1 MRLSSAIHQF
11 FSKYLP
17 HIRALSPH
25 SIKAYRD
32 SFKLFLPFAA
42 NYHGINISS
51 LQITH
56 LSVEVVLD
64 FLDSL
69 EKQRKN
75 SAKTRNSRLAAIKS
89 LAKMVR
95 FMHPDQ
101 RKLADRILSIPQKRS
116 QRQLIGF
123 LYPYEIDQILQ
134 AVDLKKEL
142 GLRDYCLLQL
152 LYDSGARASEIA
164 TLNLDYFNPHN
175 KTLAILGKGNRYRQI
190 ELEPKTVRLLNLYI
204 VKYRLKPKPAYQ
216 HRLFINQR
224 GKQLTRHGIYR
235 MCKKYLHRAL
245 PPKRLIDINPV
256 HSFRHSCAVNMLAG
270 GHSVSDIRNKLG
282 HEDIQS
288 TMVYLQ
294 LDLAKR
300 KKIQKQFIQYVQST
314 VTENPE
320 IDALIDW
327 QNKDDIMTWLDD
339 L

>member
-1 MRLSSAIHQF
+1 MRLSSATHQF

-89 LAKMVR
+89 LAKMIR

-224 GKQLTRHGIYR
+224 GKQLTRHGIYLL
-235 MCKKYLHRAL
+235 CKKYLHRAL

>member
-1 MRLSSAIHQF
+1 MRLSSVIHQF

-17 HIRALSPH
+17 YIKAVSPH
-25 SIKAYRD
+25 TINAYRD
-32 SFKLFLPFAA
+32 TFKLFLPYAA
-42 NYHGINISS
+42 SYHGIKISS
-51 LQITH
+51 LQIAH
-56 LSVEVVLD
+56 LTVEVVLD
-64 FLDSL
+64 FLESL
-69 EKQRKN
+69 EKKRHN
-75 SAKTRNSRLAAIKS
+75 SAKTRNSRLAALKS

-95 FMHPDQ
+95 FMYPDQ
-101 RKLADRILSIPQKRS
+101 RQLADRILSIPQKRA

-134 AVDLKKEL
+134 TVDLKNAL
-142 GLRDYCLLQL
+142 GVRDYCLLQL
-152 LYDSGARASEIA
+152 LYDSGGRASEIA
-164 TLNLDYFNPHN
+164 TLNLDYFNAHN

-190 ELEPKTVRLLNLYI
+190 ELEPITVRLLNIYI
-204 VKYRLKPKPAYQ
+204 ARYRISPKPAYQ

-235 MCKKYLHRAL
+235 LCKKYLQLAL
-245 PPKRLIDINPV
+245 PPKRLKDINPV
-256 HSFRHSCAVNMLAG
+256 HSFRHSCAVRMLSD
-270 GHSVSDIRNKLG
+270 GHPVSDIRNKLG

-300 KKIQKQFIQYVQST
+300 KTIQNRFINHVQST
-314 VTENPE
+314 VKQNPE

-327 QNKDDIMTWLDD
+327 QNKDDIMAWLDD

>member
-1 MRLSSAIHQF
+1 MRLSSVIHQF
-11 FSKYLP
+11 FSQYLP
-17 HIRALSPH
+17 HIKAASPRT
-25 SIKAYRD
+25 IKAYRD

-42 NYHGINISS
+42 KYHDIKISS
-51 LQITH
+51 LQIAH
-56 LSVEVVLD
+56 LSVEVILD
-64 FLDSL
+64 FLESL
-69 EKQRKN
+69 EKQRQN

-89 LAKMVR
+89 LAMMIR
-95 FMHPDQ
+95 FMYPDQ
-101 RKLADRILSIPQKRS
+101 RQLADKILSIPQKRS

-123 LYPYEIDQILQ
+123 IYPYEIDQILQ
-134 AVDLKKEL
+134 TVDLKNAL
-142 GLRDYCLLQL
+142 GMRDYCLLQL

-164 TLNLDYFNPHN
+164 TLNLDYFNAHN
-175 KTLAILGKGNRYRQI
+175 QTLAILGKGNRFRQI

-204 VKYRLKPKPAYQ
+204 GKYRVNPKPAYQ

-235 MCKKYLHRAL
+235 MCKKYLHSAL

-256 HSFRHSCAVNMLAG
+256 HSFRHSCAVNMLAD
-270 GHSVSDIRNKLG
+270 GHPVSDIRNKLG

-300 KKIQKQFIQYVQST
+300 KKIQNRFIQYVQST
-314 VTENPE
+314 VTQNPE

-327 QNKDDIMTWLDD
+327 QNKDDIMAWLDD

>member
-1 MRLSSAIHQF
+1 MRLSTVIHQF
-11 FSKYLP
+11 FNKYLP
-17 HIRALSPH
+17 HIKALSPH
-25 SIKAYRD
+25 TIKAYRD
-32 SFKLFLPFAA
+32 AFKLFLPYAA
-42 NYHGINISS
+42 SYHGINISS
-51 LQITH
+51 LQIAH

-69 EKQRKN
+69 EKQRQN

-89 LAKMVR
+89 LAKMIR
-95 FMHPDQ
+95 FMYADQ
-101 RKLADRILSIPQKRS
+101 RQLADKILSIPQKRC
-116 QRQLIGF
+116 QRPLIGF
-123 LYPYEIDQILQ
+123 LYPYEIDRILQ
-134 AVDLKKEL
+134 AVDLNSAL
-142 GLRDYCLLQL
+142 AVRDYCLLQL
-152 LYDSGARASEIA
+152 LYDSGARATEIA
-164 TLNLDYFNPHN
+164 TLNLDYFNAHN

-190 ELEPKTVRLLNLYI
+190 ELEPKTVRLLHIYI
-204 VKYRLKPKPAYQ
+204 AKYRLKPKPAYQ

-235 MCKKYLHRAL
+235 LCKKYLQMAL

-256 HSFRHSCAVNMLAG
+256 HSFRHSCAVNMLAD

-300 KKIQKQFIQYVQST
+300 KKIQKQFIQYIQSN
-314 VTENPE
+314 VTQNPE
-320 IDALIDW
+320 IDELIDW
-327 QNKDDIMTWLDD
+327 QNKDDIMAWLDD

>member
-1 MRLSSAIHQF
+1 MRLSSITHQF

-17 HIRALSPH
+17 YIKAVSPH
-25 SIKAYRD
+25 TIKAYRD
-32 SFKLFLPFAA
+32 TFKLFLPYAA
-42 NYHGINISS
+42 KYHGIKISS
-51 LQITH
+51 LQIAH
-56 LSVEVVLD
+56 LSVEVVLE

-69 EKQRKN
+69 EKDRQN

-89 LAKMVR
+89 LAKMIR

-101 RKLADRILSIPQKRS
+101 RQLADRILSIPQKRS
-116 QRQLIGF
+116 QRPLIGF

-134 AVDLKKEL
+134 AVDLKNAQ
-142 GLRDYCLLQL
+142 GVRDYCLLQL
-152 LYDSGARASEIA
+152 LYDSGARATEIA
-164 TLNLDYFNPHN
+164 TLNLDYFNAHN
-175 KTLAILGKGNRYRQI
+175 KTLAILGKGNRFRQI
-190 ELEPKTVRLLNLYI
+190 ELEPKTIRLLNAY
-204 VKYRLKPKPAYQ
+204 VGKYRVTPKPAYQ

-235 MCKKYLHRAL
+235 LCKKYLQIAL
-245 PPKRLIDINPV
+245 PPKRLKDIKSV
-256 HSFRHSCAVNMLAG
+256 HSFRHSCAVNMLAD

-327 QNKDDIMTWLDD
+327 QNKDDIMAWLDD

>member
-1 MRLSSAIHQF
+1 MRLSSVIHQF
-11 FSKYLP
+11 FSQYLP
-17 HIRALSPH
+17 HIKAASPRT
-25 SIKAYRD
+25 IKAYRD

-42 NYHGINISS
+42 KYHDIKISS
-51 LQITH
+51 LQIAH
-56 LSVEVVLD
+56 LSVEVILD
-64 FLDSL
+64 FLESL
-69 EKQRKN
+69 EKQRHN

-89 LAKMVR
+89 LAKMIR
-95 FMHPDQ
+95 FMYPDQ
-101 RKLADRILSIPQKRS
+101 RQLADKILSIPQKRS

-134 AVDLKKEL
+134 TVDLKNAL
-142 GLRDYCLLQL
+142 GMRDYCLLQL

-164 TLNLDYFNPHN
+164 TLNLDYFNAHN
-175 KTLAILGKGNRYRQI
+175 QTLAILGKGNRYRQI
-190 ELEPKTVRLLNLYI
+190 ELEPKTVRLLTHYI
-204 VKYRLKPKPAYQ
+204 AKYRVNPKPAYQ

-235 MCKKYLHRAL
+235 MCKKQLQIAL
-245 PPKRLIDINPV
+245 PSKRLIDINPV
-256 HSFRHSCAVNMLAG
+256 HSFRHSCAVNMLAD
-270 GHSVSDIRNKLG
+270 GHPVSDIRNKLG

-300 KKIQKQFIQYVQST
+300 KKIQNRFIQYVQST
-314 VTENPE
+314 VTQNPE

-327 QNKDDIMTWLDD
+327 QNKDDIMAWLDD